1 MKTLAL
7 PFVVVCLL
15 ASIAAVLLAPT
26 GVQVWAMAS
35 SMVCILLIPSTSRP
49 VSTALAAR
57 LRPLVG
63 LGVGLGLLSL
73 ALIVGGV
80 QFWPNHDSERVIGLS
95 IWPMLLGIAIGYAPF
110 LSRNLNRARADIE
123 ASGAATSAPTPVP
136 LARVRG
142 DVAAAFHLLLEE
154 RGTVGWIAGPW
165 FLIFCALPLA
175 FLDVGVLTR
184 FSHQYPLV
192 ALLLLILFLIAWG
205 ALPLIASI
213 QWARHIATGQRPK
226 LFEVP
231 VGPLWGFVWRL
242 FLAGVVLRVIGA
254 AEPWLQSLLPG
265 AQPWMVSGLSGL
277 FSLLVL
283 VAVSPWAMVLVA
295 VALGSEDRSTYSA
308 LRAARGTGR
317 GFYLGMLLILAPI
330 TLLWWLV
337 GLAPAAQGQGPVAWL
352 GYFVSALAVFLTLIV
367 ATTYLTRLYL
377 RRQAATTT
385 AAPV

>member
-1 MKTLAL
+1 
-7 PFVVVCLL
+7 VVVCLL
-15 ASIAAVLLAPT
+15 ASIAAVLLLPT

-57 LRPLVG
+57 LRLLVG
-63 LGVGLGLLSL
+63 LGIGLGALSV

-80 QFWPNHDSERVIGLS
+80 QFWPNHDSERVVGLS
-95 IWPMLLGIAIGYAPF
+95 VWPMLLGVAIGYTPF

-123 ASGAATSAPTPVP
+123 ASSAATPAPVP

-142 DVAAAFHLLLEE
+142 EVAAAFHLLLDE
-154 RGTVGWIAGPW
+154 RGAVGWIAGPW

-175 FLDVGVLTR
+175 FLDVGLLTR

-213 QWARHIATGQRPK
+213 QWARHIAAGQRPK

-231 VGPLWGFVWRL
+231 VGPLWGFLWRL
-242 FLAGVVLRVIGA
+242 FLAGVVLRMIGA
-254 AEPWLQSLLPG
+254 AEPWLQSQLPG
-265 AQPWMVSGLSGL
+265 APAWMVSGLSGL

-295 VALGSEDRSTYSA
+295 VALGSEDRSTHSA
-308 LRAARGTGR
+308 LRAASGTGS

-337 GLAPAAQGQGPVAWL
+337 GLAPAAQGQGLGAWL

-377 RRQAATTT
+377 NRLAATG
-385 AAPV
+385 AAATP

>member
-15 ASIAAVLLAPT
+15 ASIAAVLLLPT
-26 GVQVWAMAS
+26 GAQVWAMAS

-49 VSTALAAR
+49 VATALAAR
-57 LRPLVG
+57 LRPLLGLGIG
-63 LGVGLGLLSL
+63 LGVLSL

-95 IWPMLLGIAIGYAPF
+95 VWPMLLGIAIGYAPF

-123 ASGAATSAPTPVP
+123 ASGAATPKPVP

-142 DVAAAFHLLLEE
+142 DVAAAFHLLLDE
-154 RGTVGWIAGPW
+154 RGAVGWIAGPW

-175 FLDVGVLTR
+175 FLDVGLLTR
-184 FSHQYPLV
+184 LSHQYPLV
-192 ALLLLILFLIAWG
+192 ALLLLILLLIVWG

-231 VGPLWGFVWRL
+231 VGPLWGFIWRL
-242 FLAGVVLRVIGA
+242 FLAGVVLRAVSA
-254 AEPWLQSLLPG
+254 AEPWLQSQLPG
-265 AQPWMVSGLSGL
+265 AQAWLVSGLSGL
-277 FSLLVL
+277 FSLLLL
-283 VAVSPWAMVLVA
+283 VVVSPWAMVLVA

-308 LRAARGTGR
+308 LRAARGTGS

-337 GLAPAAQGQGPVAWL
+337 GLAPAAQGQGLGAWL
-352 GYFVSALAVFLTLIV
+352 GYFVSALA
-367 ATTYLTRLYL
+367 
-377 RRQAATTT
+377 
-385 AAPV
+385 

>member
-15 ASIAAVLLAPT
+15 GSIAAVLLAPT

-35 SMVCILLIPSTSRP
+35 SMICILLIPSTSRP

-57 LRPLVG
+57 LRPLLG
-63 LGVGLGLLSL
+63 LGVGLAVLSL

-95 IWPMLLGIAIGYAPF
+95 VWPMLLGIAIGYTPF

-123 ASGAATSAPTPVP
+123 ASGAVTSGSASVP

-142 DVAAAFHLLLEE
+142 DVAAAFHLLLDE

-175 FLDVGVLTR
+175 FLDVGLLTR
-184 FSHQYPLV
+184 LSHQYPLV
-192 ALLLLILFLIAWG
+192 ALVLLILLLIAWG

-231 VGPLWGFVWRL
+231 IGPLWGFLWRL
-242 FLAGVVLRVIGA
+242 FLAGVVLRAVSA
-254 AEPWLQSLLPG
+254 AEPWLQSQLPG
-265 AQPWMVSGLSGL
+265 AQPWLVSGLSGL
-277 FSLLVL
+277 FSLLLL
-283 VAVSPWAMVLVA
+283 VVVSPWAMVLVA

-308 LRAARGTGR
+308 LRAARGTGH

-337 GLAPAAQGQGPVAWL
+337 GLAPAAQGQGLGAWL

-367 ATTYLTRLYL
+367 ATTYLTGLYL
-377 RRQAATTT
+377 RRQDAT
-385 AAPV
+385 PV